1 MEQIEPCDGLEIF
14 VWEGKADIYER
25 VTRCMS
31 IFDVEVTRADG
42 IDLARIRSSS
52 RPAIGV
58 ISVTVI
64 EGGVFSMKNWEVAPG
79 IPVIWVASEQRGLD
93 RGAEPPAYSHVLSPD
108 FSGADLRNLVKKL
121 SMQMLAQKG
130 NGATRSAFIAT
141 SEPMRNLMLE
151 VQTFADC
158 KASVLI
164 HGETGVGKERVA
176 RELHDRNTQYG
187 GGPFVAVN
195 CGAVPDGLFES
206 LFFGHAKGAFT
217 GAVVAHK
224 GYFEQAN
231 GGTLFLDEIAD
242 LPLYQQVKL
251 LRVLEDSTI
260 MRLGS
265 VTPNK
270 LDFRLVTA
278 THKDL
283 EQLVIDNRFRSDL
296 FYRLAVIE
304 LRVPNLEERGAE
316 EKIAIFT
323 SFLNEIVDA
332 AGNPSLPEPPFWL
345 LDTVGHIRFPGNVR
359 ELRNLAERI
368 GVTVRQLGH
377 FGAERIQAIL
387 DVCASRGLNRLNGAP
402 GADPVDRQRWDL
414 QERNRIMGAL
424 EAHEWR
430 RQPTA
435 DALHMSR
442 KALWEKM
449 RKYQIGEHEPNA
461 SAPVPLS
468 EQSGSF

>member
-1 MEQIEPCDGLEIF
+1 MEQTEPYDGLEIF

-42 IDLARIRSSS
+42 VDLARIRSST

-64 EGGVFSMKNWEVAPG
+64 EGGVFSMKNWETAPG
-79 IPVIWVASEQRGLD
+79 IPVIWVASEQRGQE
-93 RGAEPPAYSHVLSPD
+93 RGAVPPAYSHVLSPD

-130 NGATRSAFIAT
+130 NGAARSAFIAT

-176 RELHDRNTQYG
+176 RELHERNLQYG
-187 GGPFVAVN
+187 NGPFVAVN

-224 GYFEQAN
+224 GFFEQAN

-304 LRVPNLEERGAE
+304 LRVPNLEERGPT
-316 EKIAIFT
+316 EKTEIFKF
-323 SFLNEIVDA
+323 FLNEIIDA
-332 AGNPSLPEPPFWL
+332 AGHPSLPELPFWL
-345 LDTVGHIRFPGNVR
+345 LDTVGQIRFPGNVR

-368 GVTVRQLGH
+368 GVTVRQLGYW
-377 FGAERIQAIL
+377 GAERIQAIL
-387 DVCASRGLNRLNGAP
+387 DVSASRGMTRPIGA
-402 GADPVDRQRWDL
+402 GDGDDFERQRSDL
-414 QERNRIMGAL
+414 HERNRIMAAL

-435 DALHMSR
+435 DALRMSR

-449 RKYQIGEHEPNA
+449 RKYQIGEHEQNA
-461 SAPVPLS
+461 AAPIALP
-468 EQSGSF
+468 EQSDSF